1 MYGYILDL
9 REKYGHLTPK
19 KPQYLPQNHQPID
32 YVANQQIVQPTNTSP
47 YLDDKGIKRVQGI
60 VGALLYHTVVYVE
73 RAVNNKLLVALG
85 LIGYQKA
92 ATTK

>member
-32 YVANQQIVQPTNTSP
+32 YVANQKIVQPTNTSP

-60 VGALLYHTVVYVE
+60 VGALLYVE

-85 LIGYQKA
+85 VIGYQKA

>member
-47 YLDDKGIKRVQGI
+47 YLDDKSIKRVQGI
-60 VGALLYHTVVYVE
+60 VGALLYVE

-85 LIGYQKA
+85 VIGYQKA

>member
-1 MYGYILDL
+1 MDGYILDL

-60 VGALLYHTVVYVE
+60 VGALLYVE

-85 LIGYQKA
+85 VIGYQKA